1 MDTVIIKLIL
11 PTIGSVCSIIIAM
24 AFSKYLLSAE
34 NKLERSCTKKTHHKK
49 NIFNHICDTVV

>member
-11 PTIGSVCSIIIAM
+11 PNIGSVCSIIIAM

-34 NKLERSCTKKTHHKK
+34 NKLEGHVPRRLTTRKIYLI
-49 NIFNHICDTVV
+49 IFAIL